1 MLKNRKDKKTMTITI
16 TWPDADGNLVD
27 TEFMDRFGVS
37 KLLRV
42 TPFTLAKTYRQDR
55 AFPEPLRF
63 GKKELWKPEWIAE
76 YMLAREHAVRSK
88 NRAAV
93 AA

>member
-1 MLKNRKDKKTMTITI
+1 MKRKDKSPMTITI
-16 TWPDADGNLVD
+16 TWPDADGKLVD

-37 KLLRV
+37 KLLRT
-42 TPFTLAKTYRQDR
+42 TPRTLTLKYRLEE
-55 AFPEPLRF
+55 AFPEPLTF

-76 YMLAREHAVRSK
+76 YLLAREKAVRSK
-88 NRAAV
+88 KREAV